1 MEVKVR
7 IREKPKATELDGVRL
22 DGFVPGTV
30 REVSAIVGTWLIAN
44 RYADL
49 EMRQQSEGPDQR
61 FGGITET
68 HAAQD
73 HPHRRSTD
81 R

>member
-1 MEVKVR
+1 MRVR
-7 IREKPKATELDGVRL
+7 IREKPAATELDGVQL

-49 EMRQQSEGPDQR
+49 EMRRQPKSEDER
-61 FGGITET
+61 FCAIKEEI
-68 HAAQD
+68 HVAHD